1 MGNLNSTRHAVL
13 TFFFFEDGKKAQV
26 VMLIPNKLLLHN
38 NAEAEL
44 IKMWNTSSGLKRKVT
59 KIHLMRN

>member
-1 MGNLNSTRHAVL
+1 MGFLNSTRHAVL
-13 TFFFFEDGKKAQV
+13 TFEDGQKAQV

-44 IKMWNTSSGLKRKVT
+44 VKMWNTSSGLKRKVT